1 MSMKLGDL
9 RRFKVSMPLKSD
21 RLEGKPF
28 LVLKERLVDTGDA
41 HLGDAH
47 LVSFLLDGKVW
58 ELNFAWVLRNS
69 EAHDE
74 AG

>member
-1 MSMKLGDL
+1 MSMKPGDL
-9 RRFKVSMPLKSD
+9 RKFKVSMPLKSD

-28 LVLKERLVDTGDA
+28 LVLKERLVDTGDT
-41 HLGDAH
+41 H

-58 ELNFAWVLRNS
+58 ELSFAWVLRNS

-74 AG
+74 TR

>member
-1 MSMKLGDL
+1 MSMKPGDL
-9 RRFKVSMPLKSD
+9 RRFKVSTPLKSD

-28 LVLKERLVDTGDA
+28 LVVKERLADTGDA
-41 HLGDAH
+41 R